1 MVWLS
6 AEWPAFEMLFEV
18 AGWQGVGLFFGY
30 FLIKL
35 LILHNIVALFPRK
48 FPLFRV
54 FFRLPFAPRGGGRWT
69 GAEIGSLMSA
79 DVRGALATAILSR
92 SAIALEFDQ
101 RPGPAF

>member
-1 MVWLS
+1 MVWLN
-6 AEWPAFEMLFEV
+6 AERPAFKMLFQV
-18 AGWQGVGLFFGY
+18 ALAKGLALFFGC

-54 FFRLPFAPRGGGRWT
+54 FFRLPFAPRGGGRWR

-79 DVRGALATAILSR
+79 DVRGALRGRDSVAGGHRSR
-92 SAIALEFDQ
+92 IRSGA
-101 RPGPAF
+101 